1 MPAEHSIPKEGRVME
16 HNPHKQQS
24 VLFQTSKQKGNWAE
38 NIACQWLVKQGLTLK
53 QKNFYTKYGE
63 IDLIMSDSSQL
74 IFLEV
79 KYRKNNYFGSAEASI
94 TAQKCRR
101 LTAAVETYLIVN
113 NYGNNQP
120 LRFDAIT
127 VVPAQDPHLDCTI
140 NWIKNILS

>member
-1 MPAEHSIPKEGRVME
+1 ME

-74 IFLEV
+74 IFFEV
-79 KYRKNNYFGSAEASI
+79 KYRKNNHFGSAEASI

-101 LTAAVETYLIVN
+101 LTAAVETYLLIN
-113 NYGNNQP
+113 NYGSNHP

-127 VVPAQDPHLDCTI
+127 VVPARDAHLDCTI
-140 NWIKNILS
+140 NWIKNILG

>member
-1 MPAEHSIPKEGRVME
+1 MPAEYSIPTEGRVME
-16 HNPHKQQS
+16 HNPHKQQP

-38 NIACQWLVKQGLTLK
+38 NIACQWLVKQ
-53 QKNFYTKYGE
+53 KNFYTRYGE

-94 TAQKCRR
+94 NAQKCRR
-101 LTAAVETYLIVN
+101 LTAAVETYLLIN

>member
-1 MPAEHSIPKEGRVME
+1 ME

-53 QKNFYTKYGE
+53 QRNFYTRYGE
-63 IDLIMSDSSQL
+63 IDLIMSDPLQL
-74 IFLEV
+74 IFFEV
-79 KYRKNNYFGSAEASI
+79 KYRKNNHFGSAEAAI

-101 LTAAVETYLIVN
+101 LTAAVETYLLIN
-113 NYGNNQP
+113 NYGNNYP

-127 VVPAQDPHLDCTI
+127 VVPARDAHLDCTI

>member
-1 MPAEHSIPKEGRVME
+1 ME

-38 NIACQWLVKQGLTLK
+38 NIACQWLVKQK
-53 QKNFYTKYGE
+53 KFYTRYGE

-101 LTAAVETYLIVN
+101 LTAAVETYLLIN

>member
-1 MPAEHSIPKEGRVME
+1 ME
-16 HNPHKQQS
+16 HNQHKQHKQHS

-38 NIACQWLVKQGLTLK
+38 KIACQWLVKQGLTLK

-101 LTAAVETYLIVN
+101 LTAAVETYLIIN

-127 VVPAQDPHLDCTI
+127 VVPSQDPHLDCTI

>member
-1 MPAEHSIPKEGRVME
+1 ME
-16 HNPHKQQS
+16 YNQHKQHS

-38 NIACQWLVKQGLTLK
+38 KIACQWLVKQGLTLK

-101 LTAAVETYLIVN
+101 LTAAVETYLLIN

>member
-1 MPAEHSIPKEGRVME
+1 ME

-63 IDLIMSDSSQL
+63 IDLIMSDPTQL

-79 KYRKNNYFGSAEASI
+79 KYRKNNHFGSAEASI

-101 LTAAVETYLIVN
+101 VVTAVETYLLIN
-113 NYGNNQP
+113 NYGSNHP

-127 VVPAQDPHLDCTI
+127 VVPARDAHLDCTI

>member
-1 MPAEHSIPKEGRVME
+1 ME

-38 NIACQWLVKQGLTLK
+38 KIACQWLVK

-101 LTAAVETYLIVN
+101 LTAAVETYLLIN

>member
-1 MPAEHSIPKEGRVME
+1 ME

-24 VLFQTSKQKGNWAE
+24 LLFQTSKQKGNWGE
-38 NIACQWLVKQGLTLK
+38 NIACQWLVEQGLTLK

-79 KYRKNNYFGSAEASI
+79 KYRKNNHFGSAEASI

-101 LTAAVETYLIVN
+101 LTAAVATYLLIN

-127 VVPAQDPHLDCTI
+127 VVPAQDQHLNCTI

>member
-1 MPAEHSIPKEGRVME
+1 
-16 HNPHKQQS
+16 
-24 VLFQTSKQKGNWAE
+24 
-38 NIACQWLVKQGLTLK
+38 
-53 QKNFYTKYGE
+53 
-63 IDLIMSDSSQL
+63 MSDSSQL

-79 KYRKNNYFGSAEASI
+79 KYRKNNHFGSAEASI

-101 LTAAVETYLIVN
+101 LTAAVETYLIIN

-127 VVPAQDPHLDCTI
+127 VVPAQDQHLDCTI

>member
-1 MPAEHSIPKEGRVME
+1 ME
-16 HNPHKQQS
+16 HNQHKQHS

-38 NIACQWLVKQGLTLK
+38 KIACQWLVKQGLTLK

-94 TAQKCRR
+94 AAQKCRR
-101 LTAAVETYLIVN
+101 LTAAVETYLLIN